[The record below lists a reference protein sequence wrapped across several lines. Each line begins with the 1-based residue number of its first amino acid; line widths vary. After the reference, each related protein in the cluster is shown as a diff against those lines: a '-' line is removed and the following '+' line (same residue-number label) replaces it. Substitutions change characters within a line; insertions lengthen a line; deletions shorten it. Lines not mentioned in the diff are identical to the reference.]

1 MKVCIIGGGNGGQAL
16 AGVLALRGFDVS
28 LYNRS
33 EQRIERIIKTKKIE
47 LQGSISGIT
56 YISFATTDLREAI
69 SGRQLLLVVLP
80 AFAHREIAL
89 KLAPYLED
97 GQIIILNPGRTAGAL
112 EFYTALK
119 QFGVDKDITVAE
131 AQTFLFASRITG
143 PGVVKIFGVKNAVP
157 VAALPAQKNTIL
169 KDAIEKV
176 LPEFRIVP
184 NTLHTSFANI
194 GAVFHPAS
202 VLLNAGWI
210 ESTSGDFEFYTNGI
224 SPSVAKVLQAIDD
237 ERCAVAKSFGL
248 ETMSALEWLKYAYSV
263 EGEDLYEALQ
273 LNKAYKGI
281 KAPSSIDNRYILE
294 DVPMSLVPISEFGK
308 VTGVRT
314 PTIDTIISLASVML
328 GRDFRKEGR
337 TLEKLGLLGKSP
349 EEVKRI
355 MEVGI

>member
-47 LQGSISGIT
+47 LQGSISGMAS
-56 YISFATTDLREAI
+56 ISFATTDLREAI

-119 QFGVDKDITVAE
+119 QSGVDKDITVAE

-143 PGVVKIFGVKNAVP
+143 PGVVKVFGVKNAVP

-263 EGEDLYEALQ
+263 EGKNLYEALQ
-273 LNKAYKGI
+273 LNKGYKGI

-294 DVPMSLVPISEFGK
+294 DVPTSLVPISEFGK
-308 VTGVRT
+308 VTGVQT
-314 PTIDTIISLASVML
+314 PTIDMIISLASLML